1 MTQKKPNLNDP
12 NIKMRILKALS
23 SLRPVGIHKDLI
35 LLAILRN
42 MKRPNI
48 ITVDVIQEFCNTEFE
63 INDKN
68 DEKIEFESWNDCSDQ
83 MKKFLSE

>member
-63 INDKN
+63 INDNN